1 MGVKIS
7 VRELKVKMKF
17 FFAVFVAATSALE
30 MTPDALAAMGILSDS
45 TFMEWAAS
53 EIGSDAVT
61 SDGVDLAALLGGSAA
76 ADATADVAADATVV
90 AAVDIAADAASD
102 AASSAVSLAALE
114 ACTQAQTELNAGY
127 FGFESFGSES
137 SGLESILLKIAC
149 DEACADIEGEN
160 CVSVAALEACTQ
172 AQDDLNASDDFF
184 EKLDLQA
191 KCESACADIEGETC
205 GFLVNGVSFAL
216 VALLAFLRN

>member
-1 MGVKIS
+1 MGVKNS
-7 VRELKVKMKF
+7 VKELKLIHAIKMKF

-61 SDGVDLAALLGGSAA
+61 SDGVDLAALLGGSADAAA
-76 ADATADVAADATVV
+76 ADAAADAVAADAAVV
-90 AAVDIAADAASD
+90 AAVDAAADVAADAASD
-102 AASSAVSLAALE
+102 AAAAAAVVAAVDAADVAADAASDAVADVAADVAVDNAALE
-114 ACTQAQTELNAGY
+114 ACTNAQNELNASNN
-127 FGFESFGSES
+127 GFESLG
-137 SGLESILLKIAC
+137 LKIAC
-149 DEACADIEGEN
+149 DEACADIE
-160 CVSVAALEACTQ
+160 
-172 AQDDLNASDDFF
+172 D
-184 EKLDLQA
+184 
-191 KCESACADIEGETC
+191 ETC

>member
-1 MGVKIS
+1 MGVKNS
-7 VRELKVKMKF
+7 VKELKLIHAIKMKF

-61 SDGVDLAALLGGSAA
+61 SDGVDLAALLGGSAPADAVA
-76 ADATADVAADATVV
+76 ADAAVVAAVDAAADVAADATADAVAADAAVV
-90 AAVDIAADAASD
+90 AAVDAADVAADAASD
-102 AASSAVSLAALE
+102 AVADAVADVAADVAVDNAALE
-114 ACTQAQTELNAGY
+114 ACTNAQNE
-127 FGFESFGSES
+127 
-137 SGLESILLKIAC
+137 
-149 DEACADIEGEN
+149 
-160 CVSVAALEACTQ
+160 
-172 AQDDLNASDDFF
+172 LNASDNGF
-184 EKLDLQA
+184 ESLGLKMACDT
-191 KCESACADIEGETC
+191 ACADIEGETC

>member
-1 MGVKIS
+1 MGK
-7 VRELKVKMKF
+7 ELKLIHAIKMKF

-61 SDGVDLAALLGGSAA
+61 SDGVDLAALLGGSAP
-76 ADATADVAADATVV
+76 ADAVAADAAVV
-90 AAVDIAADAASD
+90 AAVDAAADVAADAASD
-102 AASSAVSLAALE
+102 AVADVAADVAVDNAALE
-114 ACTQAQTELNAGY
+114 ACTNAQNELNASENGL
-127 FGFESFGSES
+127 ESFG
-137 SGLESILLKIAC
+137 LKIAC
-149 DEACADIEGEN
+149 DDACRDIEN
-160 CVSVAALEACTQ
+160 
-172 AQDDLNASDDFF
+172 
-184 EKLDLQA
+184 
-191 KCESACADIEGETC
+191 ETC

>member
-1 MGVKIS
+1 MGVKNS
-7 VRELKVKMKF
+7 VKELKLIHAIKMKF

-61 SDGVDLAALLGGSAA
+61 SDGVDLAALLGGSAS
-76 ADATADVAADATVV
+76 ADAAVV
-90 AAVDIAADAASD
+90 AAVDAAADVAADAASD
-102 AASSAVSLAALE
+102 AVADVAADAVADVVADVAVDNAALE
-114 ACTQAQTELNAGY
+114 ACTNAQNELNA
-127 FGFESFGSES
+127 SEN
-137 SGLESILLKIAC
+137 GLETFGLQIAC
-149 DEACADIEGEN
+149 DEACR
-160 CVSVAALEACTQ
+160 
-172 AQDDLNASDDFF
+172 DF
-184 EKLDLQA
+184 ED
-191 KCESACADIEGETC
+191 ETC

>member
-1 MGVKIS
+1 
-7 VRELKVKMKF
+7 MKF

-61 SDGVDLAALLGGSAA
+61 SDGVDLAALLGGSAP
-76 ADATADVAADATVV
+76 ADAVAADAAVV
-90 AAVDIAADAASD
+90 AAVDAADVAADAASD
-102 AASSAVSLAALE
+102 AVADVAADVAVDNAALE
-114 ACTQAQTELNAGY
+114 ACTNAQNE
-127 FGFESFGSES
+127 
-137 SGLESILLKIAC
+137 
-149 DEACADIEGEN
+149 
-160 CVSVAALEACTQ
+160 
-172 AQDDLNASDDFF
+172 LNASDNGF
-184 EKLDLQA
+184 ESLGLKMACDT
-191 KCESACADIEGETC
+191 ACADIEGETC

>member
-61 SDGVDLAALLGGSAA
+61 SDGVDLAALLGGSADAAA
-76 ADATADVAADATVV
+76 ADAAVVAAVDAAADVAADA
-90 AAVDIAADAASD
+90 AS
-102 AASSAVSLAALE
+102 LE
-114 ACTQAQTELNAGY
+114 AC
-127 FGFESFGSES
+127 
-137 SGLESILLKIAC
+137 
-149 DEACADIEGEN
+149 
-160 CVSVAALEACTQ
+160 
-172 AQDDLNASDDFF
+172 
-184 EKLDLQA
+184 
-191 KCESACADIEGETC
+191 
-205 GFLVNGVSFAL
+205 
-216 VALLAFLRN
+216 

>member
-1 MGVKIS
+1 MGVKNS
-7 VRELKVKMKF
+7 VKELKLIHAIKMKF

-61 SDGVDLAALLGGSAA
+61 SDGVDLAALLGGSAPADAVA
-76 ADATADVAADATVV
+76 ADAAVVAAVDAAADVAADAT
-90 AAVDIAADAASD
+90 ADAVAADAAAD
-102 AASSAVSLAALE
+102 VAVDNAALE
-114 ACTQAQTELNAGY
+114 ACTNAQNELNASNN
-127 FGFESFGSES
+127 GFESFG
-137 SGLESILLKIAC
+137 LKIAC
-149 DEACADIEGEN
+149 D
-160 CVSVAALEACTQ
+160 T
-172 AQDDLNASDDFF
+172 
-184 EKLDLQA
+184 
-191 KCESACADIEGETC
+191 ACADIEGETC

>member
-61 SDGVDLAALLGGSAA
+61 SDGVDLAALLGGSADAAA
-76 ADATADVAADATVV
+76 ADAAVV
-90 AAVDIAADAASD
+90 AAVDAAADVAADAASD
-102 AASSAVSLAALE
+102 AVSSADLE
-114 ACTQAQTELNAGY
+114 ACTNAQNELNANDN
-127 FGFESFGSES
+127 
-137 SGLESILLKIAC
+137 GLASIILKGAC
-149 DEACADIEGEN
+149 EE
-160 CVSVAALEACTQ
+160 
-172 AQDDLNASDDFF
+172 
-184 EKLDLQA
+184 
-191 KCESACADIEGETC
+191 ACADIEGETC
-205 GFLVNGVSFAL
+205 GFLVNGVS
-216 VALLAFLRN
+216 V

>member
-1 MGVKIS
+1 MGVKNS
-7 VRELKVKMKF
+7 VKELKLIHAIKMKF

-61 SDGVDLAALLGGSAA
+61 SDGVDLAALLGGSAP
-76 ADATADVAADATVV
+76 ADAVAADAAVV
-90 AAVDIAADAASD
+90 AAVDAAADVAAADAAVVAAVDAADVAADAASD
-102 AASSAVSLAALE
+102 AVADVAADVAVDNAALE
-114 ACTQAQTELNAGY
+114 ACTNAQNELNASENGL
-127 FGFESFGSES
+127 ESFG
-137 SGLESILLKIAC
+137 LKIAC
-149 DEACADIEGEN
+149 DTACADIE
-160 CVSVAALEACTQ
+160 
-172 AQDDLNASDDFF
+172 D
-184 EKLDLQA
+184 
-191 KCESACADIEGETC
+191 ETC

>member
-1 MGVKIS
+1 MGK
-7 VRELKVKMKF
+7 ELKLIHAIKMKF

-61 SDGVDLAALLGGSAA
+61 SDGVDLAALLGGSAP
-76 ADATADVAADATVV
+76 ADAVAADAAVV
-90 AAVDIAADAASD
+90 AAVDAADVAADAASD
-102 AASSAVSLAALE
+102 AVADVAADVAVDNAALE
-114 ACTQAQTELNAGY
+114 ACTNAQNELNASENGL
-127 FGFESFGSES
+127 ESFG
-137 SGLESILLKIAC
+137 LKIAC
-149 DEACADIEGEN
+149 DEACADIE
-160 CVSVAALEACTQ
+160 
-172 AQDDLNASDDFF
+172 D
-184 EKLDLQA
+184 
-191 KCESACADIEGETC
+191 ETC

>member
-1 MGVKIS
+1 MGVKNS
-7 VRELKVKMKF
+7 VKELKLIHAIKMKF

-61 SDGVDLAALLGGSAA
+61 SDGVDLAALLGGSAPADAVA
-76 ADATADVAADATVV
+76 ADAAVVAAVDAAADVAADA
-90 AAVDIAADAASD
+90 AVDT
-102 AASSAVSLAALE
+102 AALE
-114 ACTQAQTELNAGY
+114 ACTNAQNELNASENGL
-127 FGFESFGSES
+127 ESFG
-137 SGLESILLKIAC
+137 LKIAC
-149 DEACADIEGEN
+149 DEACADIE
-160 CVSVAALEACTQ
+160 
-172 AQDDLNASDDFF
+172 D
-184 EKLDLQA
+184 
-191 KCESACADIEGETC
+191 ETC